1 MMASKFRIKKTVV
14 LDFGIPRVAY
24 LVQMHSLWCFWIT
37 IRVYIE
43 EYPVS
48 NGCYPEYAKEDS
60 QALFDL
66 LEEP

>member
-1 MMASKFRIKKTVV
+1 MASKFRIKKTVV
-14 LDFGIPRVAY
+14 LDWSIPRVAY
-24 LVQMHSLWCFWIT
+24 LVQMRFLWFLWIT

-60 QALFDL
+60 QALLDL